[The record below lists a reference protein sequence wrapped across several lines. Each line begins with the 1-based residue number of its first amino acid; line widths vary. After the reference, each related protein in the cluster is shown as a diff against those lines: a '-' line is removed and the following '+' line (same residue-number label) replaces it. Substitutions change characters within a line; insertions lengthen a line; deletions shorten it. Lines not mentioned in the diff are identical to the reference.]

1 MFSAFKLSKN
11 ADPDKC
17 SYSEYGIEFDSCSLF
32 SPPNLDWSKNA
43 IIFGVEN
50 SSSVHIANKKID
62 IVVIG
67 RGPTQGLDDT
77 TIKSEA
83 KYFINFPVSR
93 IFFYLRLRV

>member
-1 MFSAFKLSKN
+1 M
-11 ADPDKC
+11 
-17 SYSEYGIEFDSCSLF
+17 
-32 SPPNLDWSKNA
+32 
-43 IIFGVEN
+43 
-50 SSSVHIANKKID
+50 HIANKKID

-93 IFFYLRLRV
+93 IFFLLTSACLGHISKDFQSVT